1 MKIKEIIKKN
11 VVMILLLIQFAN
23 FVGAAINTD
32 PSKGP
37 VDESVGAC
45 ETFFADVYARDVAGL
60 ERMTELAAKQKI
72 YIEKLER
79 ELACYKCEDSQR
91 QNNAKPKVLD
101 FRAPESWII
110 NKPYAIRSVCQD
122 MDNGLKEVKFFIR
135 NKGDSVWEPF
145 LADRKHSL
153 SGTEDFVTL
162 YHRMKE
168 AGSYEIR
175 VSCRDA
181 DYHDEDNRIVSFEVV
196 EAPEADVY
204 GY

>member
-1 MKIKEIIKKN
+1 MNTKLKKTISLALLAALPVLAGGDVFGAVGSGSSLEDLLKAADTLSPCKAQDKELVK
-11 VVMILLLIQFAN
+11 
-23 FVGAAINTD
+23 
-32 PSKGP
+32 
-37 VDESVGAC
+37 
-45 ETFFADVYARDVAGL
+45 
-60 ERMTELAAKQKI
+60 LAAKQKI
-72 YIEKLER
+72 YIEKLEK

-110 NKPYAIRSVCQD
+110 NKSYAIRAVCQD
-122 MDNGLKEVKFFIR
+122 LDNGLKEVKFFIR

-168 AGSYEIR
+168 TGSYEIR
-175 VSCRDA
+175 VNCWDA
-181 DYHDEDNRIVSFEVV
+181 DYHDEDNRIESFEVV
-196 EAPEADVY
+196 EAPEPDVY